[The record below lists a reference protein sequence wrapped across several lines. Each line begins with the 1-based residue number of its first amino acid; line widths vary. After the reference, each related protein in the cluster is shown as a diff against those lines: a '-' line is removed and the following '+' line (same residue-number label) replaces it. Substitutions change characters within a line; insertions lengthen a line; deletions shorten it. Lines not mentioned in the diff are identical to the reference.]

1 MFHQLVL
8 LSDGKVINAT
18 RLSCTKIISDLM
30 KVLHSLQVS
39 YSDVPDKAYEVFV
52 SALTSSYL
60 KRGLVIPSLVK
71 VHNPAGI
78 VNLLGIKINIL
89 VTEIIIL
96 MIDVIMDML
105 GNPKMRK
112 IITQHYQN
120 SEEPNVIREAIV
132 RAR

>member
-1 MFHQLVL
+1 M
-8 LSDGKVINAT
+8 
-18 RLSCTKIISDLM
+18 
-30 KVLHSLQVS
+30 
-39 YSDVPDKAYEVFV
+39 FV

-78 VNLLGIKINIL
+78 VNLLGIEINIL
-89 VTEIIIL
+89 LILIIIL

-120 SEEPNVIREAIV
+120 SEEPNAIREAIV